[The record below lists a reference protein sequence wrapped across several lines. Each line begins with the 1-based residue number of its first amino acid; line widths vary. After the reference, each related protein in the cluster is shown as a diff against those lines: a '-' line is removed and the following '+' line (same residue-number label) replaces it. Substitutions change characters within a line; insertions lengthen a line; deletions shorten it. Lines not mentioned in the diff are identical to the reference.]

1 MKTSKSPV
9 VAPQSLGN
17 VQSTTKTNNA
27 SSSKKLKNI
36 PMLGVFLEGLNNNG
50 HHFHGG
56 NNNKKNNQSITS
68 PAASNTTRLN
78 NNSNNNNNNNSYT
91 QNNNSNTKKITS
103 SCENKKKQAVIEKAQ
118 LTNGIQT
125 NGVSENTRP
134 TKVVA

>member
-56 NNNKKNNQSITS
+56 NNKKNNQNITS

-78 NNSNNNNNNNSYT
+78 NNSNNNNNSSYT
-91 QNNNSNTKKITS
+91 QNNNSNTKKIIS
-103 SCENKKKQAVIEKAQ
+103 SCENKKKQNVIEKAQ
-118 LTNGIQT
+118 LTNGIPT
-125 NGVSENTRP
+125 NGVTENSRP
-134 TKVVA
+134 AKVVA